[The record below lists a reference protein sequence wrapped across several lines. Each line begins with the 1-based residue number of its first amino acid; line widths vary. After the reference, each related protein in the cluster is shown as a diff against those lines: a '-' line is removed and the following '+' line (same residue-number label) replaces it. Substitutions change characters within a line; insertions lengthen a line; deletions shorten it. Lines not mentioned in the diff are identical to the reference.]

1 MCSKLYKLE
10 RVTDHRFI
18 SQISTNEKRDLSRG
32 QSIETRDAQFL
43 TINLLQFTS
52 SLILH
57 VQTELAR
64 TYIPWNWYHVALQ
77 RDSPLLEERH
87 FAQESSQINK
97 GQSLILKGC
106 SGIRVEKID
115 FLGIFFLSKPWY
127 ILMCSFCTQI
137 YSYLKSIYV
146 LEY

>member
-64 TYIPWNWYHVALQ
+64 TYIP
-77 RDSPLLEERH
+77 
-87 FAQESSQINK
+87 
-97 GQSLILKGC
+97 
-106 SGIRVEKID
+106 
-115 FLGIFFLSKPWY
+115 
-127 ILMCSFCTQI
+127 
-137 YSYLKSIYV
+137 
-146 LEY
+146 